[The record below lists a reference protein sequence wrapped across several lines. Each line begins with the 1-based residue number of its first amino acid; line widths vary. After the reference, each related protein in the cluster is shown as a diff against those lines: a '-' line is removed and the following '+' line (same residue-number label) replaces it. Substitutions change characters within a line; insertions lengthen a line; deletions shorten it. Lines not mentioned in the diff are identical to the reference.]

1 MKNEKRKFFLSM
13 PEVEES
19 VKKQLKK
26 LHDPRRYKLPLQI
39 KLLKQQV
46 YTETVSVWEIDGLLL
61 EVTQTSQ
68 GKYMIYKLSE
78 EELKTWD
85 DHSHFS
91 GGLNEQSTN
100 VGKRADILTGELGEH
115 SRDD

>member
-19 VKKQLKK
+19 VKKELKR
-26 LHDPRRYKLPLQI
+26 LRSPRRYKLPLKM

-46 YTETVSVWEIDGLLL
+46 YTEIVSVWEIDGELM

-68 GKYMIYKLSE
+68 GKYLIYKLSE
-78 EELKTWD
+78 DELKTWD
-85 DHSHFS
+85 DYSHFS
-91 GGLNEQSTN
+91 GELSDKSGN
-100 VGKRADILTGELGEH
+100 VGEETQVLTGEWGEH
-115 SRDD
+115 CEK